1 MNLSRA
7 EFEEAMQEFRSTLTE
22 HEDEYYT
29 SEQELFGDFLEKML
43 IFFYKDE
50 ILKEYRYKQYLQLK
64 AEFEG

>member
-7 EFEEAMQEFRSTLTE
+7 EFEEAMQEFRSTLSE
-22 HEDEYYT
+22 VDDEYYT

-43 IFFYKDE
+43 IFFYKEE
-50 ILKEYRYKQYLQLK
+50 ILKEYRYNQYLQLK